1 MNRGL
6 IICLTLITAV
16 FSAPLAAS
24 TEPII
29 VACHSC
35 SANKAKLT
43 ANGQVPLTWRA
54 GVYDVYVV
62 DNPGK
67 ILRMFR
73 VTAEREGRE
82 SYNYVT
88 AGSPSAEY
96 QNYFNQAI
104 GEWAYLSKALKAE
117 IVLDAAF
124 PIRNAEQVFGNAFN
138 QTVISEQINVNVPAR
153 IGSLFGAAFQIAGAV
168 FRIHVKINVLI
179 QFPDGSTALFE
190 LVRLSHLT
198 SGHFF
203 IYEYRKGSALDNEG
217 NRIPDSVASL
227 ENYQGRFSTPENW
240 SRFKRRAEIYGA
252 DFLRGFQNQRLPA
265 HSVCAIGAKGGATC
279 WHN

>member
-1 MNRGL
+1 MNKGL
-6 IICLTLITAV
+6 IICLTLFTAV

-29 VACHSC
+29 VTCHSC
-35 SANKAKLT
+35 TAKKAKLT
-43 ANGQVPLTWRA
+43 ASGQVPMTWRA

-67 ILRMFR
+67 ILRLYR
-73 VTAEREGRE
+73 VTAEREGRDGF
-82 SYNYVT
+82 NYVT

-96 QNYFNQAI
+96 QTYFNQAI
-104 GEWAYLSKALKAE
+104 SEWNYVSKALKAE
-117 IVLDAAF
+117 IVLDPAF
-124 PIRNAEQVFGNAFN
+124 PIQTAEQVFGNAFN
-138 QTVISEQINVNVPAR
+138 QTVISEQININVPTR

-168 FRIHVKINVLI
+168 FKINVKINLLV

-190 LVRLSHLT
+190 LVRLNHLT

-203 IYEYRKGSALDNEG
+203 VYEYRKGSALDNEG

-227 ENYQGRFSTPENW
+227 ENYQGTFSTPQNW
-240 SRFKRRAEIYGA
+240 SRFQRRADIYGA

-265 HSVCAIGAKGGATC
+265 HSVCAIGAKGRVTC